1 MKECLFYENLNGKI
15 KCTLCPH
22 NCLINEGNLGVCKQR
37 KNINGKLISLNY
49 SKITSL
55 GIDPIEKK
63 PLYHFMEGTKTFS
76 LGSAGCN
83 FSCKFCQN
91 YRIAKEE
98 AYYEMVEPKEAV
110 EKALS
115 NNMPSISFTYNEPTI
130 WYEYM
135 LETAKLAKKKNLKT
149 ICVTN
154 GFINPEPL
162 EKILEY
168 IDAFNVDLKAFNSNF
183 YKDLCGGSLE
193 PVLNSIKMINKKAH
207 LEITTLVI
215 GGDKGNVKDVE
226 NIIKWIGKLDK
237 KIPLHLSRY
246 FPAYMMKEP
255 PTEIDT
261 LLELKKLGEK
271 YLDNIYIGNVP
282 GIK

>member
-1 MKECLFYENLNGKI
+1 MKECLYYEKLDGVV

-22 NCLINEGNLGVCKQR
+22 YCLIKEGKLGICKQR
-37 KNINGKLISLNY
+37 KNKEGKLISLNY
-49 SKITSL
+49 GKITSL

-63 PLYHFMEGTKTFS
+63 PLYNFMKETETFS
-76 LGSAGCN
+76 LGSSGCN

-98 AYYEMVEPKEAV
+98 SLFERIYPEEAV
-110 EKALS
+110 NKALEY
-115 NNMPSISFTYNEPTI
+115 NLPSISFTYNEPTV
-130 WYEYM
+130 WYEYV
-135 LETAKLAKKKNLKT
+135 LETAKLAKESNLKT

-154 GFINPEPL
+154 GYINKEPL
-162 EKILEY
+162 SELLDY

-183 YKDLCGGSLE
+183 YKNLCGGTLQ
-193 PVLNSIKMINKKAH
+193 PVLDSITMIHERAH
-207 LEITTLVI
+207 VEITTLVI
-215 GGDKGNVKDVE
+215 GGKEGNVDDVE
-226 NIIKWIGKLDK
+226 DIIKWISKLDR

-246 FPAYMMKEP
+246 FPAYMMREP
-255 PTEIDT
+255 PTDVEI
-261 LLELKKLGEK
+261 LLKLKEFGKK

>member
-37 KNINGKLISLNY
+37 KNINCKLISLNY

-98 AYYEMVEPKEAV
+98 AYYETIEPKEAV

-115 NNMPSISFTYNEPTI
+115 NNLPSISFTYNEPTV
-130 WYEYM
+130 WYEYV
-135 LETAKLAKKKNLKT
+135 LETAKLAKENNLKT

-154 GFINPEPL
+154 GYINSKPL
-162 EKILEY
+162 KKILEY

-193 PVLNSIKMINKKAH
+193 PVLNSIKMINEKAH

-226 NIIKWIGKLDK
+226 NIIKWIGKLDR

-271 YLDNIYIGNVP
+271 YLDNVYIGNVP

>member
-1 MKECLFYENLNGKI
+1 MKECLYYEKLDGVV

-22 NCLINEGNLGVCKQR
+22 YCSIKKGKLGICKQR
-37 KNINGKLISLNY
+37 KNIEGKLISLNY
-49 SKITSL
+49 GKITSL

-63 PLYHFMEGTKTFS
+63 PLYNFMKGTETFS
-76 LGSAGCN
+76 LGSSGCN

-98 AYYEMVEPKEAV
+98 SLFERIYPEEAV
-110 EKALS
+110 NKAVEYSL
-115 NNMPSISFTYNEPTI
+115 PSISFTYNEPTV
-130 WYEYM
+130 WYEYV
-135 LETAKLAKKKNLKT
+135 LETAKLAKDRNLKT

-154 GFINPEPL
+154 GYINKEPL
-162 EKILEY
+162 GELLDY

-183 YKDLCGGSLE
+183 YKNLCGGTLQ
-193 PVLNSIKMINKKAH
+193 PVLDSIAMIHERAH
-207 LEITTLVI
+207 VEITTLVI
-215 GGDKGNVKDVE
+215 GGKEGNVDDVE
-226 NIIKWIGKLDK
+226 DIIKWISKLDR

-255 PTEIDT
+255 PTDVEI
-261 LLELKKLGEK
+261 LLNLKEFGEK

>member
-1 MKECLFYENLNGKI
+1 MKECLYYENLDGVI

-22 NCLINEGNLGVCKQR
+22 DCLIKEGNLGICKQR

-49 SKITSL
+49 SKITSF

-98 AYYEMVEPKEAV
+98 AYYEIIEPQKAV

-115 NNMPSISFTYNEPTI
+115 YKAPSISFTYNEPTV
-130 WYEYM
+130 WYEYVM
-135 LETAKLAKKKNLKT
+135 ETAKLAKKNNLKT

-154 GFINPEPL
+154 GFINSEPL
-162 EKILEY
+162 EDILEY
-168 IDAFNVDLKAFNSNF
+168 IDAFNVDLKAFDSNF
-183 YKDLCGGSLE
+183 YKDLCGGKLE
-193 PVLNSIKMINKKAH
+193 PVLNSIKRINKRAH
-207 LEITTLVI
+207 LELTTLVI
-215 GGDKGNVKDVE
+215 GGNKGNVGDVKK
-226 NIIKWIGKLDK
+226 IIKWVNKLDR

-261 LLELKKLGEK
+261 LLELKKIGEK